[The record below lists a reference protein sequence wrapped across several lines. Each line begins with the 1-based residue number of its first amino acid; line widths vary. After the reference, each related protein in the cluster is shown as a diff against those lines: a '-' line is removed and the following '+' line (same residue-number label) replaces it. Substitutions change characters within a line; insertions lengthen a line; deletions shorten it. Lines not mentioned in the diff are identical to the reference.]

1 MVRVGADT
9 EMETFLSGNLD
20 QVLVG
25 ANTSS
30 FQSLGAQLFVLVGD
44 QVDAERELVDI
55 RTLSAEIK
63 DTDLWVRDTT
73 VESGLG
79 VWLILAVTVAS
90 RGSSCHLEWF
100 RGGFVVVVAGWGEKT
115 RGLVPS

>member
-1 MVRVGADT
+1 MY
-9 EMETFLSGNLD
+9 S
-20 QVLVG
+20 LVG

-63 DTDLWVRDTT
+63 DTYCNV
-73 VESGLG
+73 SM
-79 VWLILAVTVAS
+79 
-90 RGSSCHLEWF
+90 
-100 RGGFVVVVAGWGEKT
+100 VVVMGVGVGVAYESLG
-115 RGLVPS
+115 RGHHG